1 MPEDVISTFVGPV
14 RTLGLSVVSC
24 KVVGG
29 SPMLFWLVD
38 GVVLSIVEIWVL
50 GQWTKNNEE
59 IVFLTSSLM
68 DAMTQNIHRMIFI
81 R

>member
-14 RTLGLSVVSC
+14 RTLGLSVVGC

-38 GVVLSIVEIWVL
+38 GVVSSIVEIWVL

-59 IVFLTSSLM
+59 IVCLRSSLM
-68 DAMTQNIHRMIFI
+68 DC
-81 R
+81 